1 MVLDGV
7 VPAVMEWGLE
17 EGEFS
22 WVLESNHL
30 SYSTLKR
37 GGAKVTKTYRF
48 YDYGPHEDQT
58 LNTFRSVSK

>member
-1 MVLDGV
+1 MGRLIPEVKK
-7 VPAVMEWGLE
+7 WGIT

-37 GGAKVTKTYRF
+37 GGVKVTKTYRF
-48 YDYGPHEDQT
+48 YDYGPNEDLT
-58 LNTFRSVSK
+58 LKNFRSVSK